1 MGQTNYIIKRLL
13 LLVPVLFGIS
23 IGVFLLLK
31 LTPGD
36 PVSAILPPP
45 QQSPE
50 RVAIITERYGLDQP
64 LHVQYWR
71 WLSNALQGN
80 LGRSYSLGEPVAG
93 VIGTAAWATLQLAVV
108 ALAVSLIIA
117 VPVGIASAVYRGT
130 WVDQVGRLGAFGGIS
145 MPAFWVGIMIILVFS
160 LFWNQWF
167 GDVLVPPGGYVPVT
181 EGVGAFLHHVIAPAI
196 TLGIGFAAILT
207 RQIRSAMVDVLEE
220 EYVRTARAKGV
231 REHVVVLVHAFRN
244 GLIPIVTV
252 LGFQFGFLMNG
263 TVVVEQIFQ
272 WPGIGRIL
280 FQAAVNQDVPLL
292 QGAVLFVAV
301 VFVTI
306 NLAVDIMY
314 SYLDPRVQ
322 Y

>member
-1 MGQTNYIIKRLL
+1 M
-13 LLVPVLFGIS
+13 
-23 IGVFLLLK
+23 
-31 LTPGD
+31 
-36 PVSAILPPP
+36 
-45 QQSPE
+45 
-50 RVAIITERYGLDQP
+50 ITERYGLDQP
-64 LHVQYWR
+64 LHVQYKR
-71 WLSNALQGN
+71 WLVNALQGD
-80 LGRSYSLGEPVAG
+80 LGRSYSLGEPVAS
-93 VIGTAAWATLQLAVV
+93 VIGNAAWATLQLAVV
-108 ALAVSLIIA
+108 ALVISLVIA
-117 VPVGIASAVYRGT
+117 VPVGLASAVYKGT
-130 WVDQVGRLGAFGGIS
+130 WIDQVGRLGAFGGIS

-160 LFWNQWF
+160 LFWTQWF
-167 GDVLVPPGGYVPVT
+167 GDVLIPPGGYVPVT
-181 EGVGAFLHHVIAPAI
+181 EDVGAFLHHVIAPAI
-196 TLGIGFAAILT
+196 TLGVGFAAILT

-231 REHVVVLVHAFRN
+231 KAYIVVVVHAFRN

-263 TVVVEQIFQ
+263 AVVVEQIFQ

-280 FQAAVNQDVPLL
+280 YQAAVNQDVPLL

>member
-1 MGQTNYIIKRLL
+1 
-13 LLVPVLFGIS
+13 
-23 IGVFLLLK
+23 
-31 LTPGD
+31 
-36 PVSAILPPP
+36 
-45 QQSPE
+45 
-50 RVAIITERYGLDQP
+50 
-64 LHVQYWR
+64 
-71 WLSNALQGN
+71 
-80 LGRSYSLGEPVAG
+80 
-93 VIGTAAWATLQLAVV
+93 
-108 ALAVSLIIA
+108 
-117 VPVGIASAVYRGT
+117 
-130 WVDQVGRLGAFGGIS
+130 
-145 MPAFWVGIMIILVFS
+145 
-160 LFWNQWF
+160 
-167 GDVLVPPGGYVPVT
+167 
-181 EGVGAFLHHVIAPAI
+181 
-196 TLGIGFAAILT
+196 
-207 RQIRSAMVDVLEE
+207 MVDVLEE